1 MFVFNFLL
9 SIYRVFPICMAFFHI
24 TSRLK
29 KMEMQMGYFFW
40 TAMPW
45 VCLEI
50 TMSFST
56 MHYYM
61 SLVLPSQSILL
72 FAALSSLY
80 IIHFSPPL
88 LDSVNKLTIIRRW
101 WAKYR
106 DLSVVSRDQLFASA
120 ERQIIDPLTT
130 DKSWSF
136 AITEFNNNIVLSF
149 GHRVCFSMNIFGK
162 LPFSRKS
169 GRKKEKS
176 VVLFTYEQ
184 NVICSQT
191 QSQTPLGDIAHEQTI
206 ICRQL
211 FAGHVV
217 GFRPMTLRILD
228 VTRFLCFTPYV

>member
-1 MFVFNFLL
+1 MTSLPLVNSVIEFISLWKYRKIHVDFHFVFTLMFVFNFLL

-29 KMEMQMGYFFW
+29 KMEMQMEYFFW
-40 TAMPW
+40 TAMLW

-80 IIHFSPPL
+80 IIRFLPPL

-106 DLSVVSRDQLFASA
+106 DLSVVSRDQ
-120 ERQIIDPLTT
+120 
-130 DKSWSF
+130 
-136 AITEFNNNIVLSF
+136 
-149 GHRVCFSMNIFGK
+149 
-162 LPFSRKS
+162 
-169 GRKKEKS
+169 
-176 VVLFTYEQ
+176 
-184 NVICSQT
+184 
-191 QSQTPLGDIAHEQTI
+191 
-206 ICRQL
+206 
-211 FAGHVV
+211 
-217 GFRPMTLRILD
+217 
-228 VTRFLCFTPYV
+228 